1 MSFLSDIVTNDEFVF
16 RGILDAPGVFDRNGK
31 LSTGCLKQSNGV
43 SVDRDGGRK
52 DSDVVEFMIS
62 RRPTNRKPFVKFL
75 KMNVGNIRNHEW
87 EVEAKPIE
95 NENEFHAEMREKYP
109 KKHLDAENAT
119 AIINEGTEIS
129 LPEVKQQ
136 ETPKSP
142 DRCVK
147 HTESS
152 SGVGV

>member
-1 MSFLSDIVTNDEFVF
+1 MKVLWQYH
-16 RGILDAPGVFDRNGK
+16 GVEEA
-31 LSTGCLKQSNGV
+31 T
-43 SVDRDGGRK
+43 
-52 DSDVVEFMIS
+52 
-62 RRPTNRKPFVKFL
+62 
-75 KMNVGNIRNHEW
+75 W
-87 EVEAKPIE
+87 ELES
-95 NENEFHAEMREKYP
+95 EMREKYP

-129 LPEVKQQ
+129 LPEIKQQ

-152 SGVGV
+152 S